1 MDLEIQIKKL
11 RADKKRALKNAYQQG
26 RRLKKYGISRV
37 RVMPT
42 LWLQS
47 ARDYQNEIDRLTN
60 QTTLL

>member
-1 MDLEIQIKKL
+1 MSTFDTIKKL
-11 RADKKRALKNAYQQG
+11 EVDKKRALKNAYQQG

-47 ARDYQNEIDRLTN
+47 ARDYQLQIDKLSN